1 MILHCKNCK
10 KKFSILGEESY
21 IEGKIVQCKHCKEE
35 WIYESKSKYLENR
48 LAELGEDLDKTEI
61 ILNVKKNEN
70 KDKIINLENNLKIK
84 TEELDNQKKLEE
96 KVLAFEKRLT
106 DTEKSNSEQWELE
119 IKITDM
125 EKQIK
130 TTHEDIYTKNKDI
143 EKKTNY
149 IETKIN
155 SYNNPENIPSH
166 KEEQKIKV
174 NSSEVVNL
182 GVFDKNNKRNK
193 DQDNKRN
200 KDQET
205 ENKKRKKFRF
215 FSPTSIDHT

>member
-1 MILHCKNCK
+1 ME
-10 KKFSILGEESY
+10 EESY
-21 IEGKIVQCKHCKEE
+21 IEGKIVQCRYCNEE

-61 ILNVKKNEN
+61 LLNVKKNEN
-70 KDKIINLENNLKIK
+70 KDKIINLENKLKIK
-84 TEELDNQKKLEE
+84 TEELDDQKKLEE

-106 DTEKSNSEQWELE
+106 DAEKSNSEQIDLE
-119 IKITDM
+119 IKIAGI
-125 EKQIK
+125 EQQIK
-130 TTHEDIYTKNKDI
+130 STSEDIYTKNKDI

-149 IETKIN
+149 IETKID
-155 SYNNPENIPSH
+155 SYNNPENIPSDN
-166 KEEQKIKV
+166 EEQKIKV

-182 GVFDKNNKRNK
+182 GVFDK
-193 DQDNKRN
+193 DNKRN
-200 KDQET
+200 KDQGIENKKGT

>member
-10 KKFSILGEESY
+10 KKFSVIEEESY

-61 ILNVKKNEN
+61 KLNIKKKEH
-70 KDKIINLENNLKIK
+70 KDKIINLENKLKIK
-84 TEELDNQKKLEE
+84 TEELDDQKKLEE

-106 DTEKSNSEQWELE
+106 DTEKSNSEQMELE

-125 EKQIK
+125 EKQLN

-149 IETKIN
+149 IETKIG
-155 SYNNPENIPSH
+155 SYNHERNANTH
-166 KEEQKIKV
+166 DDEQKIKV
-174 NSSEVVNL
+174 NSSEVVDL
-182 GVFDKNNKRNK
+182 RVFEK
-193 DQDNKRN
+193 DNKRN
-200 KDQET
+200 KDQGT

-215 FSPTSIDHT
+215 FSPDQIG

>member
-10 KKFSILGEESY
+10 KKFSIIEEESY

-61 ILNVKKNEN
+61 LLNVKKNEN
-70 KDKIINLENNLKIK
+70 KDKIINLENKLKIK
-84 TEELDNQKKLEE
+84 TEELDDQKKLEE

-106 DTEKSNSEQWELE
+106 DAEKSNSEQIDLE
-119 IKITDM
+119 IKIAGI
-125 EKQIK
+125 EQQIK
-130 TTHEDIYTKNKDI
+130 STSEDINTKNKDI

-155 SYNNPENIPSH
+155 SYNNPENIASH
-166 KEEQKIKV
+166 KDEQKIKV
-174 NSSEVVNL
+174 NSSEVVDL
-182 GVFDKNNKRNK
+182 KVFEKENKRNK
-193 DQDNKRN
+193 KRN
-200 KDQET
+200 GRYKWK
-205 ENKKRKKFRF
+205 NR
-215 FSPTSIDHT
+215 SNC

>member
-10 KKFSILGEESY
+10 NKFSIIEEESNLV
-21 IEGKIVQCKHCKEE
+21 GKIVQCRHCNEE

-61 ILNVKKNEN
+61 KLNIKKDVHKE
-70 KDKIINLENNLKIK
+70 KIINLENNLKIK
-84 TEELDNQKKLEE
+84 KEELNNQKKLEE

-106 DTEKSNSEQWELE
+106 DTEKTNSEQIDLE
-119 IKITDM
+119 IKIVDI
-125 EKQIK
+125 EKKIK
-130 TTHEDIYTKNKDI
+130 SMHEDIYTKNKDI

-149 IETKIN
+149 IETKIGSYNHEGNVN
-155 SYNNPENIPSH
+155 SYDD
-166 KEEQKIKV
+166 EQKIKV
-174 NSSEVVNL
+174 NSSEVVDL
-182 GVFDKNNKRNK
+182 RVFDK
-193 DQDNKRN
+193 DNKRN

-215 FSPTSIDHT
+215 FSPDYT